1 MKSRRPQLLIAIAAL
16 VIAPLFG
23 SPASTQPAP
32 KRPVDV
38 EDVIAW
44 KTLGTP
50 VLSNDGQWFGYRLA
64 PQEGDAEVVVKA
76 VRSDKTMRFPIG
88 EVAAG
93 AASARGRPS
102 PGPPSLRVVEG

>member
-1 MKSRRPQLLIAIAAL
+1 MKSRRPRLFLAIAVLA
-16 VIAPLFG
+16 IAPLFG
-23 SPASTQPAP
+23 PTASMQQAP
-32 KRPVDV
+32 KRAVEV

-44 KTLGTP
+44 KTLGST

-88 EVAAG
+88 EVPSGAAG
-93 AASARGRPS
+93 GGRGSVREKK
-102 PGPPSLRVVEG
+102 R